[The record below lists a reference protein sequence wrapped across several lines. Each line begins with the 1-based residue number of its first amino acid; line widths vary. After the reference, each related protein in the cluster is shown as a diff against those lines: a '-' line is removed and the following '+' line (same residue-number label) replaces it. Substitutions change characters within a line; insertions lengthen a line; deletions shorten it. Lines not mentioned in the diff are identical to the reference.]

1 MVNKAITPSQDKI
14 VKPKSVRES
23 AKKMIVLFSM
33 ILIGLLLIMYK
44 SNYEYWSDQ
53 FITFN
58 KILFG
63 VSILL
68 LVMIIAI
75 AVMDFKRIIKHELL
89 GFIIFLIG
97 ALILVL
103 GPTGNYLGLG
113 SLNESS
119 SVLFAVGGIIIVIST
134 IILMRTGGFL
144 GVCLFSVIINTLV
157 SAFYMFVETEAI
169 QYNSNVLILINL
181 SIVFFIISFILLIY
195 HDVKFFYL
203 AKIIQD
209 ERAARGKK
217 KYNEAL
223 KYCDK
228 AIRIYPYFA
237 TAWNNKGNV
246 LINMGKKK
254 DALKCYKKALKINP
268 DYMPAKKNIQLI
280 QAS

>member
-1 MVNKAITPSQDKI
+1 M
-14 VKPKSVRES
+14 
-23 AKKMIVLFSM
+23 
-33 ILIGLLLIMYK
+33 
-44 SNYEYWSDQ
+44 
-53 FITFN
+53 
-58 KILFG
+58 
-63 VSILL
+63 
-68 LVMIIAI
+68 
-75 AVMDFKRIIKHELL
+75 
-89 GFIIFLIG
+89 
-97 ALILVL
+97 
-103 GPTGNYLGLG
+103 
-113 SLNESS
+113 
-119 SVLFAVGGIIIVIST
+119 
-134 IILMRTGGFL
+134 
-144 GVCLFSVIINTLV
+144 
-157 SAFYMFVETEAI
+157 
-169 QYNSNVLILINL
+169 
-181 SIVFFIISFILLIY
+181 
-195 HDVKFFYL
+195 KFFYL